1 LTLLSA
7 PGGFGKTAVLAEWL
21 VAAPADEP
29 VASARTG
36 GPRRV
41 CHSTT
46 TMSRDLAFRSSCA
59 NTGEWSRLFPEPE
72 VPMSRVQKEP
82 LRRLRPEE
90 RSHLER
96 VSRAFSLPAAL
107 VAREGFARG
116 GYEPGHR
123 FPAPCSTCR
132 VMVPRPSRA
141 GAAGPRVHGGT
152 LLSRHHCDLRAFTIG
167 ELGGAGSAG
176 HGRAAR

>member
-107 VAREGFARG
+107 VARAKVLLAVATNLVIVSQLPAALVGSWSHARHALVRRD
-116 GYEPGHR
+116 PGST
-123 FPAPCSTCR
+123 AVPC
-132 VMVPRPSRA
+132 
-141 GAAGPRVHGGT
+141 
-152 LLSRHHCDLRAFTIG
+152 
-167 ELGGAGSAG
+167 
-176 HGRAAR
+176 